1 MFSNFP
7 GDLSKPLYSHVNPFQ
22 PSVAFHL
29 LCKKND
35 WCLYEINTGLKLV
48 KSFVEIRLSKCFQA
62 FSKKCINDRKNWLNA
77 GMEERRLRKEAGLPE
92 IYLYGSQT
100 SSVTYGDFINK
111 ELILFSNM
119 DNERSI
125 PCLIDG
131 KFLFVKS

>member
-1 MFSNFP
+1 M
-7 GDLSKPLYSHVNPFQ
+7 
-22 PSVAFHL
+22 
-29 LCKKND
+29 
-35 WCLYEINTGLKLV
+35 
-48 KSFVEIRLSKCFQA
+48 RLSKSFQA

-100 SSVTYGDFINK
+100 RSITYGDFINK

-125 PCLIDG
+125 PCLVDG
-131 KFLFVKS
+131 KFVFVKSYFTLDRFLPRAVCRGISLKIH